1 MRFMSKV
8 ALVLLLLFAIGLL
21 GAGCGTRGIDLSQSS
36 SQLDFG
42 VQMAKTNLWREAL
55 FRFERAVTLDPD
67 NAMALNNLAVAYE
80 GIGEFEKARDAYSR
94 ALRLDRSNQHIQKN
108 YSRFVEFYS
117 RNRKREEALASVAD
131 RVADAAEAEQTG
143 EPEETGEPEDP
154 GPIEA
159 SQPEEPPKPGPV
171 PTSDLPPDPAPPI
184 PAVPPPGGAA

>member
-1 MRFMSKV
+1 MRSMTKV
-8 ALVLLLLFAIGLL
+8 ALVLLLLFATL
-21 GAGCGTRGIDLSQSS
+21 GAGCGTRRIDLSQSS

-131 RVADAAEAEQTG
+131 RVAEAAEPEQ
-143 EPEETGEPEDP
+143 TGEPEDP

-159 SQPEEPPKPGPV
+159 SWPEEPPKPGPV